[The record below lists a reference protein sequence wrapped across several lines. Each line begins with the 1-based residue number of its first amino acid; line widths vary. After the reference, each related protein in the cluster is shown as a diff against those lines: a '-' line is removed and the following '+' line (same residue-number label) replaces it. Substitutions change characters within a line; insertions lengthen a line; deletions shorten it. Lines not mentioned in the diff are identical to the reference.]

1 MLLTAVL
8 FICMSIAARLLRGP
22 PVGLRS
28 RSADVDAGGRE
39 DTQSWTRRLTLGF
52 EMRLMVFF
60 EEGLVVMTIVGPDG
74 RMLL

>member
-1 MLLTAVL
+1 
-8 FICMSIAARLLRGP
+8 
-22 PVGLRS
+22 
-28 RSADVDAGGRE
+28 VDAGGRE